1 MINASNSLRR
11 ALIGHGWGI
20 KSLTGYPVIVVIV
33 EIAEITEQAA
43 VPLLEEKEVN
53 KDIELT
59 ACIMKGRNN
68 EMLDLIAKYFL

>member
-20 KSLTGYPVIVVIV
+20 KSLTGYPVIVIIV
-33 EIAEITEQAA
+33 EIVEITEQAT

-53 KDIELT
+53 EDIELT

>member
-1 MINASNSLRR
+1 MISASNSLRR

-20 KSLTGYPVIVVIV
+20 KSLTGYPVIVIIV
-33 EIAEITEQAA
+33 EIVEITEQAT

-53 KDIELT
+53 EDIELT

>member
-1 MINASNSLRR
+1 MINASNSLRW

-20 KSLTGYPVIVVIV
+20 KSLTGYPVIVIIV
-33 EIAEITEQAA
+33 EIVEITVQAT

-53 KDIELT
+53 EDIELT